1 MQEVPKVADATGDT
15 TLRLHQLP
23 MPALTTRDER
33 CVAVNPAFCRFS
45 GRPAS
50 ALLDR
55 SITELIAGIVVPQ
68 DHAALDDARRYGAG
82 GPGPYGEAW
91 VRCVDGLGN
100 ERRMHISWSPGSGP
114 TERIVL
120 LMDAEPEAFSR
131 LVSDTLTRAAGQLS
145 ECENEEQV
153 LQRAVEALSF
163 HAFIAITFLV
173 DEGEAL
179 LRYGPTSLP
188 DEGLPPGV
196 EAGWKQRKVSR
207 QLLDSLNPSY
217 GKRRTAYFPD
227 AQRLLKLAFPERTPA
242 ELAHLTS
249 DYRVVQAP
257 LHVDDRPY
265 GALVVIGKTLTPLVA
280 SDIELF
286 AELVAR
292 AIENVR
298 LRREGVL
305 RERLAALGEAA
316 AVMAHEV
323 RNPLAAILN
332 ALTVLE
338 VDERGRPQAAE
349 LIGIIREEADRLE
362 RLVMD
367 LLELGRP
374 LTPRARPVALGEL
387 VQTSTDLLTQR
398 GEFQSV
404 EVELSPSSEILA
416 HVDPE
421 LAQLAMINVLR
432 NAVQATPSGGRM
444 RVSTSETDDA
454 TSIVVE
460 DSGPGFSAEVLRR
473 LGEPFLTT
481 RATGT
486 GLGLALVRRVLDV
499 SGGTLE
505 VGRADLGGAKVTL
518 VLPRAE
524 AEG

>member
-1 MQEVPKVADATGDT
+1 MSEVPAVPAAPGDATI
-15 TLRLHQLP
+15 RLHQLP

-33 CVAVNPAFCRFS
+33 CVAVNPAFCELS
-45 GRPAS
+45 GKPPQE
-50 ALLDR
+50 LIGR
-55 SITELIAGIVVPQ
+55 SMTELISSMVLPQ
-68 DHAALDDARRYGAG
+68 DRAGLDVARRYRAG

-91 VRCVDGLGN
+91 VRCLDGEGI
-100 ERRMHISWSPGSGP
+100 ERRVHISWSPGTGP

-153 LQRAVEALSF
+153 LRLAVEALSF
-163 HAFIAITFLV
+163 HGFIAITFLLE
-173 DEGEAL
+173 EGQEH

-188 DEGLPPGV
+188 DDGLDPGHS
-196 EAGWKQRKVSR
+196 AGWKQRKLPPD
-207 QLLDSLNPSY
+207 LLERLNPTFAT
-217 GKRRTAYFPD
+217 RRAAYFPD
-227 AQRLLKLAFPERTPA
+227 AWRLLKVAFPERTPE
-242 ELAHLTS
+242 ELAHLS
-249 DYRVVQAP
+249 PDHRVVQAP
-257 LHVDDRPY
+257 LHVDDIPY
-265 GALVVIGKTLTPLVA
+265 GALVVIGTRLTPLVA

-298 LRREGVL
+298 LRRAGVL

-338 VDERGRPQAAE
+338 AEERQAPQTCD
-349 LIGIIREEADRLE
+349 LIAIIREEADRLE
-362 RLVMD
+362 RLMMD

-374 LTPRARPVALGEL
+374 LSPRARPVSLGEL

-398 GEFQSV
+398 GEFETVRV
-404 EVELSPSSEILA
+404 EFPDSADVLA
-416 HVDPE
+416 RVDPE
-421 LAQLAMINVLR
+421 LAQLAMINILR
-432 NAVQATPSGGRM
+432 NAVQATPAGGRL
-444 RVSTSETDDA
+444 RVTIMECADTASV
-454 TSIVVE
+454 VVE
-460 DSGPGFSAEVLRR
+460 DSGPGFSAEILRR

-486 GLGLALVRRVLDV
+486 GLGLALVRRVMDA
-499 SGGTLE
+499 SGGALE
-505 VGRADLGGAKVTL
+505 VGRSALGGARVAL

-524 AEG
+524 AQR